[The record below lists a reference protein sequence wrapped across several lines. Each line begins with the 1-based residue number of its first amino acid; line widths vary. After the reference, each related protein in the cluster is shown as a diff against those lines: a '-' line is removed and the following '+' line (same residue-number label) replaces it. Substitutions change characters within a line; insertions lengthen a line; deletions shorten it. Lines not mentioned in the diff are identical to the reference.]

1 MPDAPNPYLD
11 AAIHAADPENVG
23 STLALKV
30 TQAIQQK
37 DPSLCFHPEL
47 LRAAASAH
55 VADVDDIKNRFTAV
69 FGLDFRRRDFDHK
82 LDKVKQERF
91 NEAPSDGLVRA
102 AGKDGPGTGP
112 IKPILA
118 NAVIQLA
125 TSVKLAYDTFAS
137 RVVLLEPSPWGAV
150 GAWTDADD
158 RAATEWLQH
167 RGVSCGTLVAHEA
180 ALRLAEKSPFNS
192 LTDHLD
198 RLKWDGE
205 PRLDTWLTDYLGA
218 EDSNYIRAIA
228 AAWPI
233 SAVARA
239 RRPGCKADH
248 MLLLEGPQGKRK
260 SMALRAFVNG
270 HLNSDTG
277 VQRFGDDP
285 PDVDDKD
292 IKQYIQGLWIIEL
305 AELDAIRGK
314 EWSRV
319 KRFISTQKDRF
330 RAPYGHN
337 TQDYAR
343 QCIFAGSTNEDHW
356 AGDPTGSRRHW
367 PVKVGKIRVEC
378 LLKAV
383 GSQGSVRDQIWAEA
397 VDRYDS
403 GAARWWLNEEMEGAA
418 QVEQAARM
426 PDDPW
431 IEWVGMALDGESDT
445 SLAWLMDKLSGK
457 RDLSKHV
464 LIRALATLGWEPYR
478 QAGVAN
484 RPRRYRRLDA

>member
-1 MPDAPNPYLD
+1 MPEAPNPFLD
-11 AAIHAADPENVG
+11 AALSSDSNV
-23 STLALKV
+23 STSLTFLLLRTV
-30 TQAIQQK
+30 GQK
-37 DPSLCFHPEL
+37 DPALCYAPDL
-47 LRAAASAH
+47 IRAAAAATGTEQREAERRLKACFGKDLNIVKWS
-55 VADVDDIKNRFTAV
+55 ADV
-69 FGLDFRRRDFDHK
+69 RD
-82 LDKVKQERF
+82 
-91 NEAPSDGLVRA
+91 ARA
-102 AGKDGPGTGP
+102 ALIQAGPARGLIISDNGS
-112 IKPILA
+112 IKPLLA
-118 NAVIQLA
+118 NAVIEMA

-137 RVVLLEPSPWGAV
+137 RVVLMEPSPWGAV

-167 RGVSCGTLVAHEA
+167 RGVSCGTLVAHES

-198 RLKWDGE
+198 GLKWDGE
-205 PRLDTWLTDYLGA
+205 PRLDTWLIDYLGA
-218 EDSNYIRAIA
+218 EESNYIRAIS
-228 AAWPI
+228 AAWLI

-260 SMALRAFVNG
+260 SMALRALING
-270 HLNSDTG
+270 HLNPDSG
-277 VQRFGDDP
+277 IQWFGDDP
-285 PDVDDKD
+285 PDVDEKD
-292 IKQYIQGLWIIEL
+292 MKQYLQGLWVVEL
-305 AELDAIRGK
+305 QELDAIRGK

-319 KRFISTQKDRF
+319 KRFISTQRDRF

-337 TQDYAR
+337 TQDYPR
-343 QCIFAGSTNEDHW
+343 QGVLAGSTNEDHW

-367 PVKVGKIRVEC
+367 PVKVGKKIRIEC

-383 GSQGSVRDQIWAEA
+383 GSQGSVRDQILAEA

-403 GAARWWLNEEMEGAA
+403 GAARWWLNDEMEAA
-418 QVEQAARM
+418 AKIEQAARM

-431 IEWVGMALDGESDT
+431 IEWVGGALELETDT

-484 RPRRYRRLDA
+484 RPRRYRRLEA